1 VNNTGEILIQLIKRK
16 KAILITGVI
25 VALLGLVYTIMAP
38 TTYTSTATLFP
49 LTSSTDNSATSALSG
64 ILGGLTGGV
73 AASPSNSFSSDASIN
88 IIELALSRT
97 VRERVASSRL
107 PQFQNKTVTELL
119 LDQSNAHLFFWSK
132 KSVMPDDSAVAAT
145 LGSLFLFSDIVAK
158 INKNGVL
165 ELNYSN
171 TDPALVQP
179 ISELFIA
186 VISKF
191 YIQLRTEK
199 AQADYEF
206 TLAKIDSLNSV
217 LQNLDDKAIGFQNT
231 TYFTSPKKLEYSLP
245 QDNLSTD
252 KQRLLNQQN
261 SQIADKEQALWTL
274 QKATPIIATLDH
286 PNPPFDR
293 SAPSPILFTLLGF
306 IVGSMI
312 ASFFAVRKAS
322 MNYLRAELNKLIQ
335 Q

>member
-1 VNNTGEILIQLIKRK
+1 
-16 KAILITGVI
+16 
-25 VALLGLVYTIMAP
+25 M
-38 TTYTSTATLFP
+38 
-49 LTSSTDNSATSALSG
+49 
-64 ILGGLTGGV
+64 
-73 AASPSNSFSSDASIN
+73 
-88 IIELALSRT
+88 
-97 VRERVASSRL
+97 
-107 PQFQNKTVTELL
+107 
-119 LDQSNAHLFFWSK
+119 
-132 KSVMPDDSAVAAT
+132 
-145 LGSLFLFSDIVAK
+145 
-158 INKNGVL
+158 
-165 ELNYSN
+165 
-171 TDPALVQP
+171 VQP

-186 VISKF
+186 AISKF
-191 YIQLRTEK
+191 YIHLRTEK
-199 AQADYEF
+199 AQVDYEF
-206 TLAKIDSLNSV
+206 TLAKIDSLNAV
-217 LQNLDDKAIGFQNT
+217 LQSLDDKAIGFQNT

-245 QDNLSTD
+245 QDNLSSD

-293 SAPSPILFTLLGF
+293 SSPSALLFTLLGF